1 MLREIN
7 MRNLLVGSAVALALA
22 LPGSAFAQSDSEI
35 RELKSQVEELN
46 RKIEGLESKD
56 AKSSWTDKV
65 KIKADLRYRYEGI
78 DQEGRDERERHRV
91 RARLGIIGQ
100 VNDNVELGVQLATGG
115 NDHRPTNQTLGGDG
129 STKEIG
135 LDLGYVKWSPT
146 DSVDVTAGKMKYPW
160 EKNALAYFFDG
171 DYNPEGLAI
180 NFDNGGMVFANAH
193 WLQIAERSS
202 DDDSSVV
209 GGQVGL
215 RGDLGGIGVYGAV
228 GYQDYID
235 VKGFAPCFEGNCN
248 GNSVDEDGNLIYDY
262 NIIYVGGG
270 VKFDIGPGLDVFAG
284 YAQNQDADDGDTAYS
299 YGAKLGKAKAPG
311 TWEIAVVYEDHEK
324 DALYGGIVDSD
335 FGGGN
340 TDVDGWVLK
349 GGYAV
354 AKNWTVGLT
363 YLSNSIDKTGNE
375 RDYDRY
381 QLDFQWKY

>member
-1 MLREIN
+1 MKNAVL
-7 MRNLLVGSAVALALA
+7 GSAVALALGMPAVAFGQSQADINA
-22 LPGSAFAQSDSEI
+22 LKME
-35 RELKSQVEELN
+35 VEELN
-46 RKIEGLESKD
+46 AKVAELESTDDKT
-56 AKSSWTDKV
+56 SWAEKV

-91 RARLGIIGQ
+91 RVRLGVIGQ
-100 VNDNVELGVQLATGG
+100 VNDSVELGLQIATGG
-115 NDHRPTNQTLGGDG
+115 DDPRSTNQTLGGDG
-129 STKEIG
+129 STKQIG
-135 LDLGYVKWSPT
+135 LDLGYAKWSPT
-146 DSVDVTAGKMKYPW
+146 DSIDVTAGKMKYPW
-160 EKNALAYFFDG
+160 ERNALAYFFDG

-180 NFDNGGMVFANAH
+180 SFDNGGLFFANAH

-215 RGDLGGIGVYGAV
+215 RGDLGGIGLYGAI

-248 GNSVDEDGNLIYDY
+248 GNSVDADGNLIYDY

-284 YAQNQDADDGDTAYS
+284 YAQNQDADEGDTAYS
-299 YGAKLGKAKAPG
+299 FGAKLGKAKAPG
-311 TWEIAVVYEDHEK
+311 TWEIAAAYEDHEK

-349 GGYAV
+349 GAYAV
-354 AKNWTVGLT
+354 AKNWTIGLT
-363 YLSNSIDKTGNE
+363 YLQNKIDKTGDE